1 MPSPLTTTN
10 PGIVVMCI
18 GACQNWSQLMAL
30 RALQG
35 FFECTISPGFVMTIG
50 LWYRREEHP
59 NRSLWFQSANAGFGV
74 IASLVN
80 YGIGTHAEKYP
91 SGVAAWRCISFF
103 LGSCT
108 ILLAIICFFLL
119 GSPKEVRW
127 LKPEEKRMA

>member
-1 MPSPLTTTN
+1 
-10 PGIVVMCI
+10 MCV

-80 YGIGTHAEKYP
+80 YGIGSSAQNQTGGLQP
-91 SGVAAWRCISFF
+91 WRYISFF
-103 LGSCT
+103 LGTCT
-108 ILLAIICFFLL
+108 IVLAIICFFLL
-119 GSPKEVRW
+119 GSPKEVMW
-127 LKPEEKRMA
+127 LNKAEKRMA